1 MCGCTPAIEQ
11 PGLSKQQRTRINA
24 GHFPSCRCRRAYP
37 IERFRIAQK
46 SAGAVAARNDQQVD
60 GRRCVEAV
68 ARRQLQIAV
77 AAMGSS
83 FLATVK
89 TRKGAVASDLRD
101 SMPGTSL
108 VREKTSKGPAKS
120 STSTPSNNRIP
131 TLCLSRAGRDLES
144 EVFATFMAALI
155 PD

>member
-1 MCGCTPAIEQ
+1 
-11 PGLSKQQRTRINA
+11 
-24 GHFPSCRCRRAYP
+24 
-37 IERFRIAQK
+37 
-46 SAGAVAARNDQQVD
+46 
-60 GRRCVEAV
+60 VEAV

-131 TLCLSRAGRDLES
+131 TLCLSRVGRDLES
-144 EVFATFMAALI
+144 EVFVTFMAALI